1 MEIKL
6 LPRKEFELILDSGTV
21 IPGKFGNWTIQRFRT
36 KRGLKL
42 SELQNVL
49 NDPEI
54 SSDAIADFL
63 LCAVEYK
70 LRLDRKPFDYLDVDA
85 YDWIEQMDGYNGEKF
100 LALFNHGADEDKKKL
115 ESHLNG
121 NSTNSF
127 AMQQESVPN
136 NSGQVILENVSG
148 S

>member
-42 SELQNVL
+42 SDLTKIL
-49 NDPEI
+49 NDPEV
-54 SSDAIADFL
+54 SEEACADFL

-85 YDWIEQMDGYNGEKF
+85 YDWIEQMGGFNSEKF
-100 LALFNHGADEDKKKL
+100 FALFNHGADEDKKKL
-115 ESHLNG
+115 ENHLNG
-121 NSTNSF
+121 NSMNGS
-127 AMQQESVPN
+127 AIQQESVQM
-136 NSGQVILENVSG
+136 NSGEVNQVNASN
-148 S
+148 